1 MQKDAKPDRLRKRID
16 RFNEEKGYRW
26 SIQRVVMYD
35 KPLPKT
41 AEGSVDEKELELIVA
56 HEDENE

>member
-1 MQKDAKPDRLRKRID
+1 
-16 RFNEEKGYRW
+16 
-26 SIQRVVMYD
+26 MYD

-56 HEDENE
+56 HEDENG